1 MGLYTLKKQYE
12 SLNILLALMLSYQV
26 PGQRALA
33 LHLLATV
40 LYKAQVNII
49 NNQRG
54 STLKVGN
61 QKNIVDWEALW
72 AFALGP
78 EPELALSLR

>member
-1 MGLYTLKKQYE
+1 MVNNE
-12 SLNILLALMLSYQV
+12 LMLQV

-40 LYKAQVNII
+40 LDKAMHIICRDQVDLVTRYSIVDED
-49 NNQRG
+49 
-54 STLKVGN
+54 S
-61 QKNIVDWEALW
+61 VDWEAVW

-78 EPELALSLR
+78 EPELVLTLR